1 MDMRELIKKLL
12 KEYTDEYIQN
22 VDFDGFSE
30 PILIPQFN
38 MYIVKFNGTG
48 RVDKVS
54 DSEKIVFRDKGGKEY
69 IFDSNDVQKSG
80 SGPFYISLDVLRR
93 NYDIRFK
100 DDFVRYK
107 KNLTQR
113 EHYGELRDASEV
125 YVMDGRCTNIKCSE
139 LRSTIKNSLKEM
151 YGDNYGTYESTSC
164 SPIEGFLNV
173 YPIEGTDDKNG
184 NQWSKLNYII
194 FEPKVTT
201 LLLITYL
208 KKYGTF
214 DHKDFIDW
222 VKEDKGRLFNGEFL
236 KVMFNSINLPKVD
249 MLYGESL
256 IDNIRKLF
264 PNAKVVSSFCTSMK
278 NDDGDSFVVSHR
290 GNRIVFQPVRTKS
303 KNVLRHDGKYY
314 LRFGRR
320 TGAPNLNRSADYF
333 ITQNGII
340 FQNDNVI
347 SGERAW
353 EFGNSPVY
361 NENPYD
367 TELMKTT
374 KLK

>member
-1 MDMRELIKKLL
+1 MGMKYLIKKLL
-12 KEYTDEYIQN
+12 REYIEDYIQN

-48 RVDKVS
+48 KVEKVS

-93 NYDIRFK
+93 NYDIKFK

-107 KNLTQR
+107 KNLTQK
-113 EHYGELRDASEV
+113 EHYRELRELSEI

-139 LRSTIKNSLKEM
+139 LRNTIKGLLKEI
-151 YGDNYGTYESTSC
+151 YGSDYGTYDSTSC
-164 SPIEGFLNV
+164 PPIEGFLNV
-173 YPIEGTDDKNG
+173 YPIEGTRDKND
-184 NQWSKLNYII
+184 NKWSKLNYII
-194 FEPKVTT
+194 FEPKATT

-222 VKEDKGRLFNGEFL
+222 VKEDKDRIFRGEFL
-236 KVMFNSINLPKVD
+236 KVMFDNINIPKVD
-249 MLYGESL
+249 RLYGENL

-264 PNAKVVSSFCTSMK
+264 PNSKVVNSFCPSRK
-278 NDDGDSFVVSHR
+278 SDYGDSFVVSHR
-290 GNRIVFQPVRTKS
+290 GNHFVFQPVKP
-303 KNVLRHDGKYY
+303 KANNVLRHNGKYY

-320 TGAPNLNRSADYF
+320 TGAPNLNRSADYI
-333 ITQNGII
+333 ITHNGII

-353 EFGNSPVY
+353 EFGNPPIY

-367 TELMKTT
+367 TELMKTA